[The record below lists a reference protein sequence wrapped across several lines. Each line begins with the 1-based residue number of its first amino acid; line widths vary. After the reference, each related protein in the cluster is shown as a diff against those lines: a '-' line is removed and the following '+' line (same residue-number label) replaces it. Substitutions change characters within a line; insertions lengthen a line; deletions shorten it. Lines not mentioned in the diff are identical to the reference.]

1 MTDSGGLNPDRRP
14 GWLKNLPG
22 LLGGAW
28 LIAAL
33 AYILWTRL
41 SYPSLSDVGKSVVV
55 GVCLSGMAFAISAMW
70 PFKGQEQVQRGDM
83 ADFWSF
89 VRGPEPTVAYKKALW
104 RKMRRTIAIW
114 LVVVFFMII
123 GFVAGVFG
131 LLYR

>member
-1 MTDSGGLNPDRRP
+1 M
-14 GWLKNLPG
+14 
-22 LLGGAW
+22 
-28 LIAAL
+28 
-33 AYILWTRL
+33 AYILWARL
-41 SYPSLSDVGKSVVV
+41 SSPTLSAVGKSVVV

-70 PFKGQEQVQRGDM
+70 PFKGQELVQRGDT
-83 ADFWSF
+83 ADFWAF
-89 VRGPEPTVAYKKALW
+89 VRGPEPTVPYKQALW